1 MNFEDARPFL
11 EKNHKGVVTTLG
23 PDGSP
28 HSSVIV
34 CGAHEGRAA
43 FVIVRGWSVKLR
55 NLRAN
60 PRCAVLCVTPDWR
73 TWVNVEGDAR
83 LFDYENTEKERM
95 RRMFREVY
103 RACGD
108 SDHPDWEEY
117 DRAMVEQGA
126 VAVLVEPGR
135 VYGRLPAS

>member
-1 MNFEDARPFL
+1 MNFEDARPFM
-11 EKNHKGVVTTLG
+11 EKNHKGMVTTLRA
-23 PDGSP
+23 DGSP
-28 HSSVIV
+28 HSSIIV
-34 CGAHEGRAA
+34 CGAREGCAA

-60 PRCAVLCVTPDWR
+60 PRCAVLYVTPDWR
-73 TWVNVEGDAR
+73 TWVSVEGTAK

-117 DRAMVEQGA
+117 DRAMVEQRA
-126 VAVLVEPGR
+126 VAALVEPER
-135 VYGRLPAS
+135 VFGRLPA

>member
-1 MNFEDARPFL
+1 MRFEDARPFM
-11 EKNHKGVVTTLG
+11 EKNHKGIVTTLRA
-23 PDGSP
+23 DGSA

-34 CGAHEGRAA
+34 CGAHEGCAA

-60 PRCAVLCVTPDWR
+60 PMCTVLCVTPDWR
-73 TWVNVEGDAR
+73 TWVGVEGAAR

-108 SDHPDWEEY
+108 SEHPDWAEY
-117 DRAMVEQGA
+117 DQAMAAQGG
-126 VAVLVEPGR
+126 VAVLVAPRR
-135 VYGRLPAS
+135 VYGRLPA